1 MSNAVTSAG
10 AVRERFRRPT
20 ADVVE
25 GESNVSIEPIDPV
38 GLGDDLTRPVERSRT
53 ITLRVSSDEYDA
65 MAGAAADQ
73 GLSLSAWVRR
83 VCAAEAGRPSVWT
96 REERNYL
103 ERVQES
109 YRRVGINLNQVAR
122 AVNGGRISH
131 ARQLQTTLRDLS
143 RLTERMTVTCAYLAK
158 GMARKGGG
166 RARGGT
172 AADLGSKGAVA
183 RAHAVEVASAD
194 TATSKPP
201 ARTDARGAQTP
212 TSARPTPP
220 KPTSAAGRSRNG
232 RSTMVQS

>member
-10 AVRERFRRPT
+10 AVRERVRRPT

-25 GESNVSIEPIDPV
+25 GASDVSIEPIDPV
-38 GLGDDLTRPVERSRT
+38 GLGDDLTRPVERSKT

-96 REERNYL
+96 REERDYL

-172 AADLGSKGAVA
+172 AVDRGTEGAVA
-183 RAHAVEVASAD
+183 GAHPLEVALAD

-201 ARTDARGAQTP
+201 AQADAHGVRTP
-212 TSARPTPP
+212 TSP
-220 KPTSAAGRSRNG
+220 KPTPAMGRSRNG
-232 RSTMVQS
+232 QSTMVRS